1 MLLTNGRLIR
11 RKTYKEKDK
20 KGDGCGAASWV
31 LGIPILPWQ
40 LIKSGLLNQSR
51 ECSNESKDEKLLIIE
66 RDGGYSLEERKKRIV
81 QPNRIEIQMHPKAA
95 PRQICRR
102 LHCWAPLRS
111 TRGCEVIANL
121 QDQAILTHLRRGNLP
136 HHP

>member
-20 KGDGCGAASWV
+20 KGDGCGTASWV

-66 RDGGYSLEERKKRIV
+66 RDGGYGLEERKKRIV
-81 QPNRIEIQMHPKAA
+81 QTNRTEIQMHLEAA
-95 PRQICRR
+95 PRRICRR

-121 QDQAILTHLRRGNLP
+121 QDQAILTHLRTGNLP